1 MNSIAPLQS
10 EIEQRGRKIFALI
23 DKFQGSTAVFRRND
37 FYGRLMEWS
46 MKDEAFKTQMFRFVD
61 VLPTLTSSTD
71 VVKHLAEYLKDS
83 KTAVSGLM
91 RGALTLG
98 RIAPAIPAAVVKS
111 NVTAM
116 ANIFITGTDGKSAFS
131 NLQQIWKEGA
141 RFTVDILGEAV
152 VSDREADEYASR
164 YRALLDFLAE
174 ATRQWKAQEPLA
186 ATEPPLVNVSVKISA
201 LCARVQ
207 TADPVQSI
215 DTILRRLRPI
225 VLRAR
230 ELGAFINLD
239 MEHYGLKQLT
249 LDLFQ
254 RLEEELSEYSQLGLV
269 IQAYLRDSQPDAEAL
284 LEWGRTT
291 GTRFTL
297 RLVKGAYW
305 DFEKVI
311 AAQRTWKVPVYL
323 AKPETDANYENIT
336 RLLLENHE
344 MVYPAF
350 ASHNVRSIAH
360 AMVYAEKLG
369 LRPGDY
375 EFQMLYG
382 MATPIRRALVELGHR
397 VREYCPI
404 GELVPGMAYLVRRLL
419 ENTSNEGFLRAKFSA
434 NTSITR
440 LLEEPAVV
448 AAQEGQ
454 ERGKPTFAQPRF
466 LNEPPLDFALA
477 SARKEMGDAISKVR
491 QQLGRH
497 YSLVIA
503 GKPVQTP
510 KSLESVN
517 PAQPDQLV
525 GTVAAGSKEDVVAAV
540 QAAQAAF
547 PRWSG
552 LSAENR
558 ARFLDQVAERLH
570 QRRHEL
576 AAWQAFEVGKTWIEA
591 DADVIEAIDFCRF
604 YAEEGRRLGR
614 GRLTQDVA
622 GEVSLESYLPRGISA
637 IIAPWN
643 FPLAI
648 LCGMSAAAL
657 VTGNTVVIKP
667 AEQSSVIGALFMEV
681 LQESGLPEGVA
692 NLLTG
697 TGEDV
702 GSYLVTHPNV
712 DLIAFTGSREV
723 GTTIWQL
730 AGVTHSGQRNLKK
743 VVCEMGGKNALI
755 VDTDADLD
763 EAVLGIIHS
772 AFGFQGQKCSALSRL
787 IPVGKVGDRLLP
799 RLVEAA
805 AALKIGLPE
814 EPGIDVGPVIDEAAK
829 KKIEAYLAL
838 GRKEHRIAFEAELPA
853 NLSGYFV
860 PPTIFTE
867 VPVDAR
873 LAQEEIF
880 GPVLTVTPARDLDE
894 ALQIANSSE
903 YALTGGLYS
912 RSPQNIEKVRR
923 SFYVGNLYINR
934 SITGAIVGRHPF
946 GGFLMSGGGTKAGGR
961 DYLLQFTFPRVV
973 TENTLRRGFAP
984 ETEVLAETEFASE
997 LTVNLSDTHQARDS
1011 ARSGTVA

>member
-1 MNSIAPLQS
+1 MNSIVPLQS
-10 EIEQRGRKIFALI
+10 EIEQRGREIFALI
-23 DKFQGSTAVFRRND
+23 DKFQGNTAVFRRND
-37 FYGRLMEWS
+37 FYSRLMEWS
-46 MKDEAFKTQMFRFVD
+46 MRDEAFKTQMFRFVD

-71 VVKHLAEYLKDS
+71 VVKHLAEYLKDA
-83 KTAVSGLM
+83 KTSVSGLM
-91 RGALTLG
+91 RGALTIG
-98 RIAPAIPAAVVKS
+98 RIAPAIPAAVIKS

-116 ANIFITGTDGKSAFS
+116 ANIFIAGTDGKSAFP
-131 NLQQIWKEGA
+131 NLYQIWKEGA

-152 VSDREADEYASR
+152 VSDREADEYVAR
-164 YRALLDFLAE
+164 YRGLLDFLAD
-174 ATRQWKAQEPLA
+174 ATRQWKPKEPLA
-186 ATEPPLVNVSVKISA
+186 TTEPPLVNVSVKISA

-207 TADPVQSI
+207 AADPSQSI
-215 DTILRRLRPI
+215 DTILRCLRPI
-225 VLRAR
+225 VSRAR

-249 LDLFQ
+249 LDLFK
-254 RLEEELSEYSQLGLV
+254 RLEEEFSGYSELGLV
-269 IQAYLRDSQPDAEAL
+269 IQAYLRDSHADAEAL
-284 LEWGRTT
+284 LEWNRTT
-291 GTRFTL
+291 GHNFTV

-323 AKPETDANYENIT
+323 AKPETDANYEKIT
-336 RLLLENHE
+336 RLVLENHE
-344 MVYPAF
+344 TVYPAF

-360 AMVYAEKLG
+360 AVVYAEKLG
-369 LRPGDY
+369 LRAGDY

-382 MATPIRRALVELGHR
+382 MATPVRRALVELGHR

-440 LLEEPAVV
+440 LLEDPA
-448 AAQEGQ
+448 AIASQEAP
-454 ERGKPTFAQPRF
+454 ERGEPVFAQPHF
-466 LNEPPLDFALA
+466 TNEPPLDFALE
-477 SARKEMGDAISKVR
+477 SARRAMRDAISKVR
-491 QQLGRH
+491 QQFGRH
-497 YSLVIA
+497 YPLVIA
-503 GKPVQTP
+503 GKPVETAG
-510 KSLESVN
+510 SLNSVN
-517 PAQPDQLV
+517 PAQPDQLI
-525 GTVAAGSKEDVVAAV
+525 GTIAAGGKEDAVAAV
-540 QAAQAAF
+540 QAAQNAF
-547 PRWSG
+547 PRWSR
-552 LSAENR
+552 LSAEER
-558 ARFLDQVAERLH
+558 ARFLDRVADRLQ
-570 QRRHEL
+570 QRRTQL
-576 AAWQAFEVGKTWIEA
+576 AAWQVFEVGKTWIEA

-604 YAEEGRRLGR
+604 YAEEARRLGR

-622 GEVSLESYLPRGISA
+622 GEVSLESYLPRGVSA

-648 LCGMSAAAL
+648 LCGMSVAAL

-702 GSYLVTHPNV
+702 GSYLVTHPDV

-743 VVCEMGGKNALI
+743 VVCEMGGKNATI
-755 VDTDADLD
+755 IDTDADLD

-772 AFGFQGQKCSALSRL
+772 AFSFQGQKCSALSRL
-787 IPVGKVGDRLLP
+787 IPIGKVNERLLP

-814 EPGIDVGPVIDEAAK
+814 EPGTDIGPVIDEGARQ
-829 KKIEAYLAL
+829 KIETYLAL
-838 GRKEHRIAFEAELPA
+838 GRKEHRIAFEAKVPA
-853 NLSGYFV
+853 NLAGYFV
-860 PPTIFTE
+860 PPAIFTD
-867 VPVDAR
+867 VPIGAR
-873 LAQEEIF
+873 LAREEIF
-880 GPVLTVTPARDLDE
+880 GPVLAVTPARDLDQ
-894 ALQIANSSE
+894 ALEIANSTE

-912 RSPQNIEKVRR
+912 RSPQNIETVRR
-923 SFYVGNLYINR
+923 SFNVGNLYINR
-934 SITGAIVGRHPF
+934 SITGAMVGRHPF

-961 DYLLQFTFPRVV
+961 DYLLQFTVPRVV

-984 ETEVLAETEFASE
+984 ETEVAARTEITNE
-997 LTVNLSDTHQARDS
+997 LTVGR
-1011 ARSGTVA
+1011 

>member
-10 EIEQRGRKIFALI
+10 EIEQRGRQIFALI
-23 DKFQGSTAVFRRND
+23 DKFQGNTAIFRRND

-83 KTAVSGLM
+83 KTSVSGLL

-98 RIAPAIPAAVVKS
+98 RVAPAIPAAVIKS

-116 ANIFITGTDGKSAFS
+116 ANIFITGTDGKSAFP

-174 ATRQWKAQEPLA
+174 ATRQWKARDPLA
-186 ATEPPLVNVSVKISA
+186 ASEPPLVNVSVKISA

-207 TADPVQSI
+207 AADPGQSI
-215 DTILRRLRPI
+215 DSILRRLRPI
-225 VLRAR
+225 VSRAR

-249 LDLFQ
+249 LDLFKQ
-254 RLEEELSEYSQLGLV
+254 LEEEFSGYSQLGLV
-269 IQAYLRDSQPDAEAL
+269 IQAYLRDSLSDAEGL
-284 LEWGRTT
+284 LEWSRTT
-291 GTRFTL
+291 GRQFTV

-323 AKPETDANYENIT
+323 AKPDTDANYEKIT
-336 RLLLENHE
+336 RLLLENHKT
-344 MVYPAF
+344 VYPAF

-360 AMVYAEKLG
+360 AVVYAEKLG
-369 LRPGDY
+369 LQPGDY

-382 MATPIRRALVELGHR
+382 MATPIRRALAELGHR

-434 NTSITR
+434 NTSITK
-440 LLEEPAVV
+440 LLEDPAAI
-448 AAQEGQ
+448 AAQEGK
-454 ERGKPTFAQPRF
+454 ERGEPVFAQPRF
-466 LNEPPLDFALA
+466 VNEPPLDFALD
-477 SARKEMGDAISKVR
+477 SARKEMSNAIAKVR
-491 QQLGRH
+491 QQLGKQ
-497 YSLVIA
+497 YPLVIA
-503 GKPVQTP
+503 GKPVQTAG
-510 KSLESVN
+510 SLISIN
-517 PAQPDQLV
+517 PALPNQVV
-525 GTVAAGSKEDVVAAV
+525 GSVAAGGKEEVVAAV
-540 QAAQAAF
+540 QAAQAAL
-547 PRWSG
+547 PSWSR
-552 LSAENR
+552 LSAEER
-558 ARFLDQVAERLH
+558 ARFLDRIAERLQ
-570 QRRHEL
+570 QRRPEL
-576 AAWQAFEVGKTWIEA
+576 AAWQVFEVGKTWIEA

-604 YAEEGRRLGR
+604 YAEEARRIGR

-622 GEVSLESYLPRGISA
+622 GEVSLESYLPRGVSA

-648 LCGMSAAAL
+648 LCGMSVAAL

-667 AEQSSVIGALFMEV
+667 AEQSSVIGALFMET
-681 LQESGLPEGVA
+681 LQESGLPDGVA

-702 GSYLVTHPNV
+702 GSYLVTHPNI
-712 DLIAFTGSREV
+712 DLIAFTGSRAV
-723 GTTIWQL
+723 GTTIWQF
-730 AGVTHSGQRNLKK
+730 AVVTHSGQRNLKK
-743 VVCEMGGKNALI
+743 VVCEMGGKNAMI

-787 IPVGKVGDRLLP
+787 IPVGKVSERLLP
-799 RLVEAA
+799 RLVEGA

-814 EPGIDVGPVIDEAAK
+814 EPGTEIGPVIDEAAK
-829 KKIEAYLAL
+829 KKIETYLAL
-838 GRKEHRIAFEAELPA
+838 GQKQHRIAFEAKLAEDLP
-853 NLSGYFV
+853 GYFV

-880 GPVLTVTPARDLDE
+880 GPVLAVTPARDLDE
-894 ALQIANSSE
+894 AIQFANSTE

-912 RSPQNIEKVRR
+912 RSPQHIERVRR
-923 SFYVGNLYINR
+923 SFNVGNLYINR

-984 ETEVLAETEFASE
+984 ETGSLAVS
-997 LTVNLSDTHQARDS
+997 S
-1011 ARSGTVA
+1011 

>member
-1 MNSIAPLQS
+1 MNSVAPLQS
-10 EIEQRGRKIFALI
+10 EIEQRGRQIFALI
-23 DKFQGSTAVFRRND
+23 DKFQDNTAVFRRND
-37 FYGRLMEWS
+37 FYSRLMEWS

-61 VLPTLTSSTD
+61 VLPTLSSSSD
-71 VVKHLAEYLKDS
+71 VVKHLAEYLKDA
-83 KTAVSGLM
+83 KTSISGLM
-91 RGALTLG
+91 RGALTVG
-98 RIAPAIPAAVVKS
+98 RIAPALPAALIKR
-111 NVTAM
+111 NIMAM
-116 ANIFITGTDGKSAFS
+116 ANIFITGTDGKSAFP
-131 NLQQIWKEGA
+131 NLHQIWKEGA

-152 VSDREADEYASR
+152 VSDREADEYAAR
-164 YRALLDFLAE
+164 YRVLLDFLAS
-174 ATRQWKAQEPLA
+174 ATREWQPKGPLA
-186 ATEPPLVNVSVKISA
+186 ETEPPLVNVSVKISA

-207 TADPVQSI
+207 ATDPNQSI
-215 DTILRRLRPI
+215 DTILNRLRPI

-249 LDLFQ
+249 LDLFK
-254 RLEEELSEYSQLGLV
+254 RLEEEFSGYSQLGLV
-269 IQAYLRDSQPDAEAL
+269 IQAYLRDSLADAEAL
-284 LEWGRTT
+284 LKWSRTAGRT
-291 GTRFTL
+291 FTL

-323 AKPETDANYENIT
+323 AKPDTDANYEKIT
-336 RLLLENHE
+336 RLVLENHE
-344 MVYPAF
+344 TVYPAF

-382 MATPIRRALVELGHR
+382 MATPVRRALVELGHR

-434 NTSITR
+434 HSSMSR
-440 LLEEPAVV
+440 LLEDPA
-448 AAQEGQ
+448 AIAIQEGSGHG
-454 ERGKPTFAQPRF
+454 EPVFAQPRF
-466 LNEPPLDFALA
+466 VNEPPLDFTLE
-477 SARKEMGDAISKVR
+477 SARKAMSEAIAKVR
-491 QQLGRH
+491 QRLCRH
-497 YSLVIA
+497 YPLMIS
-503 GKPVQTP
+503 GRPVETP
-510 KSLESVN
+510 GLLKSVN
-517 PAQPDQLV
+517 PARPDQLI
-525 GTVAAGSKEDVVAAV
+525 GTVAAGGKGDVVAAV
-540 QAAQAAF
+540 QAARSAS
-547 PRWSG
+547 PRWSR
-552 LSAENR
+552 LSAEDR
-558 ARFLDQVAERLH
+558 ARFLDRIAERLQ
-570 QRRHEL
+570 QRRAEL
-576 AAWQAFEVGKTWIEA
+576 AAWQVFEVGKTWIEA

-604 YAEEGRRLGR
+604 YAEEARRLGR

-622 GEVSLESYLPRGISA
+622 GEVSLESYLPRGVSA
-637 IIAPWN
+637 VIAPWN

-648 LCGMSAAAL
+648 LCGMSVAAL
-657 VTGNTVVIKP
+657 VTGNTVLIKP
-667 AEQSSVIGALFMEV
+667 AEQSSVIGALFMEI

-697 TGEDV
+697 AGEEV
-702 GSYLVTHPNV
+702 GAYLVTHPDV

-723 GTTIWQL
+723 GTAIWQL

-743 VVCEMGGKNALI
+743 VVCEMGGKNAMI

-787 IPVGKVGDRLLP
+787 IPVGKVGERLLP

-814 EPGIDVGPVIDEAAK
+814 EPGTDIGPVVDEAAK
-829 KKIEAYLAL
+829 QKVESYLAI
-838 GRKEHRIAFEAELPA
+838 GRKEHRIAFEAKLPA
-853 NLSGYFV
+853 NLTGYFV
-860 PPTIFTE
+860 PPTIFID
-867 VPVDAR
+867 VPVNAR

-880 GPVLTVTPARDLDE
+880 GPVLTVTPARDLDH
-894 ALQIANSSE
+894 ALAAANSTT

-923 SFYVGNLYINR
+923 RFNVGNLYINR
-934 SITGAIVGRHPF
+934 SITGAVVGRHPF

-961 DYLLQFTFPRVV
+961 DYLLHFTFPRVV

-984 ETEVLAETEFASE
+984 ETEALARTELADE
-997 LTVNLSDTHQARDS
+997 LANR
-1011 ARSGTVA
+1011 